1 MEVPALQFP
10 YRLPCRNRQRAAQEP
25 KTWKFLRCRFTIKYS
40 AGAGNVRRRNPRQ
53 FQNGEFKISCFFFT
67 SGAVIPILQTGCVII
82 IAIDID
88 VHAIENHSQNLART
102 FVTPL
107 GDFFMFFCVMGLE
120 ADTVCI
126 NNATH
131 PSRPG

>member
-1 MEVPALQFP
+1 MEVP
-10 YRLPCRNRQRAAQEP
+10 C
-25 KTWKFLRCRFTIKYS
+25 CRFTIKYS

-102 FVTPL
+102 FVTPV
-107 GDFFMFFCVMGLE
+107 GDFYMFFCVMGLE